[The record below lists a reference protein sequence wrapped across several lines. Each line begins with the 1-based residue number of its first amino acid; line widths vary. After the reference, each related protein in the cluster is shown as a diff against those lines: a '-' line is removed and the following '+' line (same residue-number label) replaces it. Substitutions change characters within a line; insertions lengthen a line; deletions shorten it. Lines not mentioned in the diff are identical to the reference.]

1 MINEI
6 LFKILEFSFNK
17 KLIIV
22 NTSFYTYINSLKI
35 KFVNNPLIIK
45 YKLKRIKKK
54 MYKGYRASFYVE
66 PENQFVID
74 KKNFGINIG
83 KIDHDNIIKPSQ
95 IFKDKIIPIS
105 FTNNYNTGT
114 VIIYFEIHEVYTDN
128 VKRFNQ
134 YYLLT

>member
-1 MINEI
+1 MTVKIIESSKINNIRDLGGTETKSGYVLKNN
-6 LFKILEFSFNK
+6 LFIRCA
-17 KLIIV
+17 V
-22 NTSFYTYINSLKI
+22 
-35 KFVNNPLIIK
+35 P
-45 YKLKRIKKK
+45 
-54 MYKGYRASFYVE
+54 M
-66 PENQFVID
+66 
-74 KKNFGINIG
+74 NIG